1 MLPVSEKSLDYA
13 TKVYQEIRKAGI
25 RVELDDRNEK
35 IGYKI
40 RSARQEDKVP
50 YMVIVGEKEVT
61 EGTISVRDRATDETT
76 GSTTE
81 EFIAK
86 VCDAIRRRSR

>member
-1 MLPVSEKSLDYA
+1 MDYA
-13 TKVYQEIRKAGI
+13 REIFLKLQEEGF

-50 YMVIVGEKEVT
+50 YMIILGEKEAM
-61 EGTISVRDRATDETT
+61 EGNISVRDRATDQTT
-76 GSTTE
+76 MYSVN
-81 EFIAK
+81 EFIK
-86 VCDAIRRRSR
+86 KLHEEIRVKGRN